1 MQTLGGAIST
11 FFAPSLRRTLLLRAL
26 TIGLVPIVL
35 IVALALS
42 ISQRLLQ
49 ERFDDE
55 ARLVAGAPSR
65 GIHQPGPQTTP
76 RGPVLAALSRRPH
89 LSAARDG
96 PALRQLL
103 LPLPLTVSL
112 DSLIG

>member
-35 IVALALS
+35 IVALALAV
-42 ISQRLLQ
+42 SQRLLQ

-55 ARLVAGAPSR
+55 ARLVAGATASAIIRHLQRTERSDDPVDHPDQRR
-65 GIHQPGPQTTP
+65 GSVQGPRVRRGRIAP
-76 RGPVLAALSRRPH
+76 RRHIP
-89 LSAARDG
+89 
-96 PALRQLL
+96 
-103 LPLPLTVSL
+103 
-112 DSLIG
+112 